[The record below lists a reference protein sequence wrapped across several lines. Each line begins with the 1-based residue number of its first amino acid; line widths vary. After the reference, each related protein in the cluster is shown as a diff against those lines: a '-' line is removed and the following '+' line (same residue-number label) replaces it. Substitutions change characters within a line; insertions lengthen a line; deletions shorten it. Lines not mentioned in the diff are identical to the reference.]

1 MSETIM
7 GVKSPKAYAHFA
19 GFNYLLIFILAI
31 FANFFVLSKLMVS
44 GDAAATA
51 ANIAANESQYRLAIA
66 AFFIVL
72 VCDVFI
78 AWSLYLILKKT
89 DPNLSLLAALFRLT
103 YTVAQIG
110 VLLNL
115 VNALEF
121 VGVAETPGALAAISQ
136 AAWPYYFLTAHNTGF
151 TLTLIFFGLH
161 LLLLGH
167 LIVRSSFLPS
177 LIGIL
182 VMVAGTGYIIDGFDE
197 ILGLGYGGIPNA
209 GLYVVILPAL
219 LGEGALMLWL
229 LIRGLNREKWLAA

>member
-1 MSETIM
+1 M
-7 GVKSPKAYAHFA
+7 
-19 GFNYLLIFILAI
+19 
-31 FANFFVLSKLMVS
+31 
-44 GDAAATA
+44 
-51 ANIAANESQYRLAIA
+51 
-66 AFFIVL
+66 
-72 VCDVFI
+72 FI